1 VFQLLLFLE
10 GLVHMVSL
18 GNRILAELVDD
29 DEYSFFFRRLIS
41 VPLSF
46 GQILSAPGIPIK
58 HAYFITGGMACV
70 LTSKRN
76 GMTVSDHVIGREGF
90 VGVPL
95 ILECDQLPVAS
106 TVVQVAGD
114 AMRTDIALFREAFR
128 KPGKLQSLLHRYVL
142 SHLGHVMQV
151 AACNRLHCIG
161 ERLALLLLMTS
172 DRVGDEFRMTHET
185 IAQMLGSRR
194 ATVTVEAE
202 RFQSKGL
209 VRYRYGHITILNHR
223 GLQDAAC
230 ECYGVH
236 REDFQP

>member
-1 VFQLLLFLE
+1 
-10 GLVHMVSL
+10 MVSL
-18 GNRILAELVDD
+18 GNRILAELANDG
-29 DEYSFFFRRLIS
+29 EYSLFLRRL
-41 VPLSF
+41 VPVALNF
-46 GQILSAPGIPIK
+46 GEILSSPGIPMK
-58 HAYFITGGMACV
+58 HAYFVTGGMACV
-70 LTSKRN
+70 LTSMKN
-76 GMTVSDHVIGREGF
+76 GTTVSDHVIGREGF

-95 ILECDQLPVAS
+95 VLECDHFPVAS
-106 TVVQVAGD
+106 TVVLVAGN
-114 AMRTDIALFREAFR
+114 AMRTDIALFRDALR
-128 KPGKLQSLLHRYVL
+128 KPGKLQLLLHRYVL
-142 SHLGHVMQV
+142 FHLVHVMQT

-194 ATVTVEAE
+194 ATVTLEAE

-209 VRYRYGHITILNHR
+209 VRYRYGQVTILNHR

-236 REDFQP
+236 RDEFSALVRS

>member
-1 VFQLLLFLE
+1 
-10 GLVHMVSL
+10 MVSL
-18 GNRILAELVDD
+18 GNRILAELVND
-29 DEYSFFFRRLIS
+29 DEYSFFLRRLVP
-41 VPLSF
+41 VPLTF
-46 GQILSAPGIPIK
+46 GQILSTPGIPMK

-70 LTSKRN
+70 LTLMKN
-76 GMTVSDHVIGREGF
+76 GMMVSDHVIGREGF
-90 VGVPL
+90 VGIPL
-95 ILECDQLPVAS
+95 VLQCDQLPVAS

-114 AMRTDIALFREAFR
+114 AMRTDTAFFREALR
-128 KPGKLQSLLHRYVL
+128 KPGKLQLLLHRYVL
-142 SHLGHVMQV
+142 SHIVHIMQT

-202 RFQSKGL
+202 RFQSRGL
-209 VRYRYGHITILNHR
+209 VRYRYGKVTILNRR
-223 GLQDAAC
+223 GLQEAAC

-236 REDFQP
+236 RDELSALVRS